1 MKFFGSI
8 LLGIFLVL
16 VTAELLLRGQEMI
29 LSPELRYN
37 QAMMRGFFNNI
48 FSVILSPGQDRV
60 PFFHPPY
67 KMFNNYGYQ
76 DEKRLEMIFRET
88 LGPVGTSVRTND
100 PLMPESKE
108 KFLVSLNKLGFR
120 GKDREVK
127 KSPATKRIIV
137 LGSYQAWGL
146 GVNDDE
152 TYSAQ
157 LENRLNLHKIKH
169 RHYEVWNA
177 GRMTSTAIVGL
188 AHLKKNVL
196 PYKPD
201 LVILDY
207 GFVDSMMLHQENSFI
222 KTSGS
227 PILHKLISYS
237 LLLQK
242 IRAYVRSMAHVA
254 DPLPNFRGAM
264 NEMISFLRSH
274 DVPILLV
281 QQNFSST
288 INDYFREAEKAGVP
302 VISINEVMAVNPPSY
317 KLWEKTTWMKK
328 VRENEKKELPIYEFA
343 PYYKNPFQ
351 LNSAG
356 HAILALKIEEMI
368 MRGPGLIP
376 SEKKLLDS
384 N

>member
-1 MKFFGSI
+1 MKIFGRI
-8 LLGIFLVL
+8 LLSIFLVL
-16 VTAELLLRGQEMI
+16 LTAELILRGQDLMV
-29 LSPELRYN
+29 SSALRYN
-37 QAMMRGFFNNI
+37 QALMRNFINNI
-48 FSVILSPGQDRV
+48 FSVILSPGQEHV

-67 KMFNNYGYQ
+67 RMFHNYGFQ

-88 LGPVGTSVRTND
+88 LGPVGTSIRTND

-120 GKDREVK
+120 GQDRNPEKPEGV
-127 KSPATKRIIV
+127 KRIIV

-152 TYSAQ
+152 TYSAI
-157 LENRLNLHKIKH
+157 LEKNLNG
-169 RHYEVWNA
+169 YEVWNG
-177 GRMTSTAIVGL
+177 GRMTATAITGL
-188 AHLKKNVL
+188 AHLKKNVF

-207 GFVDSMMLHQENSFI
+207 GFVDSMMLHEANSFI

-227 PILHKLISYS
+227 PVMHKIISYS

-242 IRAYVRSMAHVA
+242 IRAQVRSMAHVA

-264 NEMISFLRSH
+264 NEMISLLKSQNI
-274 DVPILLV
+274 PAILV

-288 INDYFREAEKAGVP
+288 LPEYFNEAEGSGIP
-302 VISINEVMAVNPPSY
+302 VLRVKEMMKINPPSPELR
-317 KLWEKTTWMKK
+317 KKTMWMKE
-328 VRENEKKELPIYEFA
+328 VPENEKKELPFYEFA

-351 LNSAG
+351 LNTEG
-356 HAILALKIEEMI
+356 HSLVARELKMIIE
-368 MRGPGLIP
+368 R
-376 SEKKLLDS
+376 
-384 N
+384 